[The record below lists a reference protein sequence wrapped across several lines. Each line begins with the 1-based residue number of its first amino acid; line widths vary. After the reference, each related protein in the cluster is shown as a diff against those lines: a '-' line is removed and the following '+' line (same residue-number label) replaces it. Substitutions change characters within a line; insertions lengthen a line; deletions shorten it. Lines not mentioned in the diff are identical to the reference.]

1 MPAVTPTQ
9 RLKNQWS
16 ILEKNWHPP
25 GTPKVRTYAE
35 MKKNKY
41 SFITPLAVALY
52 EVPGAIQPLMD
63 AGVTKEDLNIPPG
76 RFKAW
81 RGWTPLMAAF
91 CKNPAWVEPLL
102 ALGGDPAIAD
112 DEGTSIFHLINDQNI
127 HLVPL
132 LIAHGASLN
141 AVSQRDNPLTQVA
154 GGHPH
159 LIASVVGLGADINQ
173 KTPSGTALMR
183 AVTTSPA
190 ATRILLELGADP
202 NITGYEN
209 RTPLMEAVR
218 NWSNH
223 PAGEQVAIIDL
234 LLQHGADPDLKED
247 YGRTA
252 VQMDGPKV
260 LKDHL
265 RQQMRI
271 WADKA
276 RLESA
281 LPAAVVE
288 SGRGGQ
294 RL

>member
-1 MPAVTPTQ
+1 MPVVTPAQ

-16 ILEKNWHPP
+16 VLEKNWHPP
-25 GTPKVRTYAE
+25 GTPNVRTYSE

-63 AGVTKEDLNIPPG
+63 VGVVKEDLNIPPG

-91 CKNPAWVEPLL
+91 CQNPAWVEPLL
-102 ALGGDPAIAD
+102 ALGADPAIAN
-112 DEGTSIFHLINDQNI
+112 DEGTSIFHLIDDANV

-132 LIAHGASLN
+132 LMAHGASLL
-141 AVSQRDNPLTQVA
+141 AVSHRDNPLSQVT
-154 GGHPH
+154 GSHPH
-159 LIASVVGLGADINQ
+159 LIATLVGLGADVNQ
-173 KTPSGTALMR
+173 KTPLGSALMR
-183 AVTTSPA
+183 AATTSPE
-190 ATRILLELGADP
+190 ATRILLDLGADP
-202 NITGYEN
+202 NIPGYQN

-218 NWSNH
+218 NWGNH
-223 PAGEQVAIIDL
+223 PVHEQVAIIDL

-252 VQMDGPKV
+252 VQMDGPRV

-265 RQQMRI
+265 RQQVRI
-271 WADKA
+271 WQDKA

-281 LPAAVVE
+281 LPGAGG